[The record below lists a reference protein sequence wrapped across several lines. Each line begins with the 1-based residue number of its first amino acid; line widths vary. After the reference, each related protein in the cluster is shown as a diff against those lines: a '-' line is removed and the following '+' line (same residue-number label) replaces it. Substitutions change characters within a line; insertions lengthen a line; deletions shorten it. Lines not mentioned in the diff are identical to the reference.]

1 MVMFKLCFLDKI
13 VKGEKTQTRR
23 LHRKTWHVGKVYPV
37 QTRWYGKPEANIFVT
52 RKFQQRLGDI
62 NLAEVH
68 KEGSKS
74 LEEFQCAWIEING
87 SWDPDCVVW
96 AYEFR
101 VVDST
106 GE

>member
-1 MVMFKLCFLDKI
+1 MVMFKRCFLDKI

-23 LHRKTWHVGKVYPV
+23 LHRKTWQVGKVYPV
-37 QTRWYGKPEANIFVT
+37 QTSWYCKPSTHIYVT

-62 NLAEVH
+62 NLEEIR
-68 KEGSKS
+68 KEGFKS
-74 LEEFQCAWIEING
+74 HEEFQQAWIEING
-87 SWDPDCVVW
+87 YWDSDCVVW

-106 GE
+106 GV